1 MAVRSEQLRYVSE
14 GVCQMS
20 VPLSTLLSEGTRET
34 HLALEKSPFMQTLFA
49 RRMNLDAYREFLAR
63 LYHVYATLERLHA
76 SLHEHAVLS
85 WFYEPRLLRTQR
97 LETDLEY
104 YYGRQWRNCT
114 PFRAASRS
122 YVERLLTL
130 AHGWP
135 EGMISHHYVRYLG
148 DLSGGQI
155 IKRLVRQT
163 FMLPVEHGTAFY
175 EFPDLLDIETF
186 KAEYR
191 RKLDAL
197 PIDEATARRI
207 VDEANA
213 AFWLNMHL
221 MVDLQPVLGAGW

>member
-1 MAVRSEQLRYVSE
+1 MSIQLSLMLR
-14 GVCQMS
+14 
-20 VPLSTLLSEGTRET
+20 EGTRET

-49 RRMNLDAYREFLAR
+49 RRVNLDAYREFLAR
-63 LYHVYATLERLHA
+63 LYHVYAALERLHA
-76 SLHEHAVLS
+76 SLQEHPFLS
-85 WFYEPRLLRTQR
+85 WFYEPRLLRSPR
-97 LETDLEY
+97 LEADLEY
-104 YYGRQWRNCT
+104 YYGRHWRDCT

-122 YVERLLTL
+122 YVERLVTL
-130 AHGWP
+130 ARGWP
-135 EGMISHHYVRYLG
+135 EGMIAHHYVRYLG

-163 FMLPVEHGTAFY
+163 FTLPAEYGTAFY
-175 EFPDLLDIETF
+175 EFPDLLDLEVF

-221 MVDLQPVLGAGW
+221 LVDLQPSLSAN